1 MEVAR
6 FLVLYIEVENRASAI
21 VEDCKMDFFRNRIY
35 AEKKDESLPRIGIA
49 NNASLSGSVVTVASW
64 KDRLQGPRYL
74 ISLLNA

>member
-1 MEVAR
+1 
-6 FLVLYIEVENRASAI
+6 
-21 VEDCKMDFFRNRIY
+21 MDFFRNRIY